1 MKKLMTILL
10 VITTVLA
17 ASARNQMV
25 KKTFRIEDFNAIRC
39 EFVADIY
46 YTQGKSYSVEAQAS
60 EKIMNMVSIHKKGNT
75 LVIAKK
81 KGNKESNKN
90 EKRLQLY
97 VTAPEINDLQIPGV
111 ADLHAKEMDVEDF
124 SLNVKGVSR
133 FECEN
138 LTCKSFV
145 SSTPGVNKSHA
156 TIHAQTARFD
166 CSGVDKSTLCIYADD
181 LHLQSSGVSKQ
192 TVEFKGKKVDIQ
204 NSGVGTIH
212 ITMECTSLKARNSGV
227 GKLILSGTADQTEI
241 NSNGVN
247 KIDATELN
255 KF

>member
-1 MKKLMTILL
+1 MTILL
-10 VITTVLA
+10 VIATVLT
-17 ASARNQMV
+17 ASARNQTV
-25 KKTFRIEDFNAIRC
+25 KKTFRIEGFNAIRC

-60 EKIMNMVSIHKKGNT
+60 EKIMNMVSINKRGNT
-75 LVIAKK
+75 LVITQK
-81 KGNKESNKN
+81 KGNKEKIKGK
-90 EKRLQLY
+90 ERLQLY

-111 ADLHAKEMDVEDF
+111 ADFHAKEMDVEDF

-166 CSGVDKSTLCIYADD
+166 CSGVDKSTLRIYADN
-181 LHLQSSGVSKQ
+181 LHLQSSGVSNQ
-192 TVEFKGKKVDIQ
+192 TGF
-204 NSGVGTIH
+204 
-212 ITMECTSLKARNSGV
+212 
-227 GKLILSGTADQTEI
+227 
-241 NSNGVN
+241 
-247 KIDATELN
+247 
-255 KF
+255 

>member
-17 ASARNQMV
+17 ASARNQM
-25 KKTFRIEDFNAIRC
+25 DFNAIRC

-111 ADLHAKEMDVEDF
+111 ADFHAKEMDVEDF
-124 SLNVKGVSR
+124 SLNV
-133 FECEN
+133 
-138 LTCKSFV
+138 TCKSFV